1 MAEENI
7 LLRIIDRIG
16 FVALDGA
23 AAARRRVQ
31 DVSTALAEQDNVARS
46 ILDKRREEETA
57 RKKEMKEKLS
67 KIKDSVAVEAPSGP
81 EDFEF
86 EREELKVPFSVRISN
101 LIVDRF
107 SKYASR
113 STNFFG
119 NIQEDLY
126 KANIIMPVS
135 RYVALSMGVSVIAAI
150 GSSLLFSFLF
160 GLFMGPAMAFI
171 GLVLGVPVFFVSMIV
186 AKSYPSSQVKGRS
199 DNFGRALP
207 FALKHMATQLVSGS
221 GLLETMRS
229 VGRSDYGVLSEEF
242 RRAILEIDRGA
253 SVEEAFERMNLRI
266 ESEGLIKTSRQIA
279 STLRTGGNLADTLK
293 IISEEISMDMRM
305 KLKDFI
311 ETLNMFGM
319 MFMFIVIVAPVLM
332 TTLVVAMGI
341 AMSGLPIP
349 ASVMWM
355 LYATFFGIGVFMA
368 IMIKRME
375 PRV

>member
-1 MAEENI
+1 MPEENI

-16 FVALDGA
+16 FAALDGA
-23 AAARRRVQ
+23 TAARRRMQ
-31 DVSTALAEQDNVARS
+31 DVSTALAEQDKVARD
-46 ILDKRREEETA
+46 ILEKRRLEEDE
-57 RKKEMKEKLS
+57 RKMEMKEKLS
-67 KIKDSVAVEAPSGP
+67 KIKDSVGIEEESGP
-81 EDFEF
+81 EEFEF
-86 EREELKVPFSVRISN
+86 EREELKVPFSVRLSN
-101 LIVDRF
+101 TIVDRF
-107 SKYASR
+107 SKYSGQ

-135 RYVALSMGVSVIAAI
+135 RYVALAMGISVISAI
-150 GSSLLFSFLF
+150 GSGILFSFLM
-160 GLFMGPAMAFI
+160 GLFMGPAMGFI
-171 GLVLGVPVFFVSMIV
+171 GLVLGIPVFFVGMIV
-186 AKSYPSSQVKGRS
+186 AKSYPSSLVKGRS

-253 SVEEAFERMNLRI
+253 SVEESFERMNLRI

-293 IISEEISMDMRM
+293 LISEEISMDMRM

-341 AMSGLPIP
+341 AMKGLPVGVEI
-349 ASVMWM
+349 MWM

-375 PRV
+375 PRC